1 MSTAQTYMEK
11 LRAQREKR
19 VAANKAMANGESFEF
34 LKTEALPP
42 NVPLWWPKEAA
53 EIQIRVLPYIVTQK
67 ENIGQNEVG
76 DAVSV
81 RRFKVHYLPNKKAVI
96 CPTTYG
102 MSCPC
107 CDKFNSFSKEEKT
120 AKGSPATKY
129 KAKEFAIFNALFRI
143 ADESGKSKL
152 AVRVIKGG
160 YFASWKALMEE
171 IKNEAGVKENA
182 KYIDAIN
189 LFDDPELGYW
199 ISIRCNK
206 ASVAG
211 GGASTEFM
219 QFTRT
224 ILRWKDPKTAIP
236 EAVYEK
242 LADLDKLIPPAPSA
256 DELKKWFGFDGGEVD
271 SQFAHEVDAEEVI
284 DEIPMGHTAETEML
298 IEGEEEVP
306 EDAIETLA
314 EEIVEEKTVE
324 VAKPAVKA
332 EKPKAAPKAVE
343 PVAEKP
349 KEDSFDD
356 SDFDNF

>member
-11 LRAQREKR
+11 LRAQRDKR

-34 LKTEALPP
+34 LKTDTLPP
-42 NVPLWWPKEAA
+42 NVPLWWPKDAT
-53 EIQIRVLPYIVTQK
+53 EIQIRVLPFIVTEK
-67 ENIGQNEVG
+67 ENSGNNAVG
-76 DAVSV
+76 DVVNV
-81 RRFKVHYLPNKKAVI
+81 RSFKAHYLPNKKAVI

-102 MSCPC
+102 MSCPLC
-107 CDKFNSFSKEEKT
+107 AKFNSFSKEEKS
-120 AKGSPATKY
+120 AKNSPAMKY
-129 KAKEFAIFNALFRI
+129 KAKEFALFNALFRI
-143 ADESGKSKL
+143 ADGSGKSKL

-160 YFASWKALMEE
+160 YFASWKSLMEE

-182 KYIDAIN
+182 KFADSIYA
-189 LFDDPELGYW
+189 FDDPENGYW
-199 ISIRCNK
+199 IDIRCNK

-242 LADLDKLIPPAPSA
+242 IADLDKLIPAAPSA
-256 DELKKWFGFDGGEVD
+256 DDLRKWMGIDVAVD
-271 SQFAHEVDAEEVI
+271 EQFAHEVDAEEIV
-284 DEIPMGHTAETEML
+284 DEIPMGNHAAAEEVM
-298 IEGEEEVP
+298 IEGEEEVGVD
-306 EDAIETLA
+306 ELEAIA

-324 VAKPAVKA
+324 APKPPKA
-332 EKPKAAPKAVE
+332 EKKAVAPPKAAE
-343 PVAEKP
+343 PVAEK
-349 KEDSFDD
+349 KDDGFDD